1 MPQPTEIT
9 HFIFGQPLSATPA
22 CPGGQTGTSRAR
34 RSVAR
39 EGTARRARGPPVR
52 YRDKPDP
59 IPQRCPFLQVDRQAG
74 TKNGPQPNKE
84 TAFRQSRVTSVLTLF
99 SSSR

>member
-59 IPQRCPFLQVDRQAG
+59 IPQRCPFCRSIES
-74 TKNGPQPNKE
+74 PE
-84 TAFRQSRVTSVLTLF
+84 TALSRTKKQHFANGVPQRADTILLNRSG
-99 SSSR
+99 